1 VRGQRVTNS
10 SVLYPVATLRPAPRV
25 WFCAYCGRGGL
36 AGEEPAELERACAL
50 CGFGLL
56 LETVAEIAPAPTDA
70 FLVVD
75 DDFAV
80 AAISHQA
87 EELLGVH
94 ERSVVGRSL
103 TDLLL
108 PADGEPHAAS
118 DLMAA
123 VAAATSGAAG
133 VEPSHLR
140 LSTIRDRSLLLHV
153 RLGRCGPPMGALIV
167 LEPTV
172 AERAQLLHGGPH

>member
-1 VRGQRVTNS
+1 VTIERITGQLFAVA
-10 SVLYPVATLRPAPRV
+10 SVKPAPHV
-25 WFCAYCGRGGL
+25 WFCAYCGRCGP
-36 AGEEPAELERACAL
+36 AGEDPEGLERACSQ

-56 LETVAEIAPAPTDA
+56 LETVAEIAPSPTDV
-70 FLVVD
+70 FLVVG

-80 AAISHQA
+80 VAISHQA

-94 ERSVVGRSL
+94 ERFVVGRPL

-108 PADGEPHAAS
+108 PAGPEPRGAS
-118 DLMAA
+118 ELMGA

-133 VEPSHLR
+133 VRPLHLR
-140 LSTIRDRSLLLHV
+140 LRTIHDRGLRLHA

-167 LEPTV
+167 LEPTA
-172 AERAQLLHGGPH
+172 AERARLLDGG